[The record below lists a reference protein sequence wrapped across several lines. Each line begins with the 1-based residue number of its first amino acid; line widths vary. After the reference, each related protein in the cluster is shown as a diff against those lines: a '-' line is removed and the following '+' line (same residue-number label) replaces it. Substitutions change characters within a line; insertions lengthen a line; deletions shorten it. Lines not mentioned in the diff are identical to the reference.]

1 MVRTPACLALLAGVL
16 AITKLPNTEVKLG
29 VVVEEKWIRK
39 YDLTAPQIQGILA
52 SDVAAADESLKHGE
66 IEIVLIEA
74 DRDPKYFGAGIYI
87 TGLFFTVP

>member
-1 MVRTPACLALLAGVL
+1 MVRIPACLALLAGVL
-16 AITKLPNTEVKLG
+16 AITKLPTTEVKLG

-39 YDLTAPQIQGILA
+39 YDLTASQIQGILT

-74 DRDPKYFGAGIYI
+74 DRDPKYFGAGI
-87 TGLFFTVP
+87 